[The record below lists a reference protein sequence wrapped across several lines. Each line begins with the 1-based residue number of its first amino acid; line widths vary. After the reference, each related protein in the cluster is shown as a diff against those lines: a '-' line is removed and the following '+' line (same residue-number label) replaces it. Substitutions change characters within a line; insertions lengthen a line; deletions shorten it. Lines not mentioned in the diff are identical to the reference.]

1 MSPLMVS
8 VAPFEIITFPSIG
21 PSEAQVS
28 LAEIVFVEPSVCGF
42 DETKGMVERLVIISR
57 AVMSITLRIFV
68 TRSARSSMLLLHVEK
83 SID

>member
-1 MSPLMVS
+1 
-8 VAPFEIITFPSIG
+8 
-21 PSEAQVS
+21 
-28 LAEIVFVEPSVCGF
+28 
-42 DETKGMVERLVIISR
+42 MVERLVIISR

>member
-8 VAPFEIITFPSIG
+8 VAPFEIIKFPSIG

-42 DETKGMVERLVIISR
+42 DETRGMVERLVIINR